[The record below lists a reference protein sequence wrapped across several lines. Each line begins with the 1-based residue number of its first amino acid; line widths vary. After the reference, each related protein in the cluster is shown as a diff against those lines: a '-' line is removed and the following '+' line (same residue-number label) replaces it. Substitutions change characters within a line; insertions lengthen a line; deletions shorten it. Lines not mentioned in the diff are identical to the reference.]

1 MKCYIFYFIFIIYTY
16 AIFFSQDIK
25 NTEEIIKDE
34 QKANLIDFFKVN
46 HLTLKLYI
54 VTWSIS
60 FSNG

>member
-1 MKCYIFYFIFIIYTY
+1 MLS
-16 AIFFSQDIK
+16 FFSQDIK

-34 QKANLIDFFKVN
+34 QKANLIDFFKFN
-46 HLTLKLYI
+46 HLTLKFYI